1 MSIEDIKNRER
12 VSFST
17 SEPMDNIDNAEQ
29 FKENILP
36 DVEITRDDYNYFE
49 VCVEGKSYSCDIYC
63 NGDFYHNKQNYSKTV
78 KNGKKCFEYLGH

>member
-36 DVEITRDDYNYFE
+36 DVEITRDDYSYFE
-49 VCVEGKSYSCDIYC
+49 GCGEGKSYSCDIYW
-63 NGDFYHNKQNYSKTV
+63 NGDFYHNVADFNLLK
-78 KNGKKCFEYLGH
+78 E

>member
-36 DVEITRDDYNYFE
+36 DVEITRDDNNYCD
-49 VCVEGKSYSCDIYC
+49 VWVEDKS
-63 NGDFYHNKQNYSKTV
+63 
-78 KNGKKCFEYLGH
+78 